1 MLVQHGLIPPFI
13 CAVDALP
20 CRIAFERGKERH
32 FWFLAVSVRTSGWLL
47 LAEELPLKKQHG
59 IIRVAA
65 PLAGCDVSLF
75 VKLNLRLFFVFP
87 NCLRILPCVC
97 IYTFGSLVLVH
108 VKIF

>member
-32 FWFLAVSVRTSGWLL
+32 FWFLAVTVRTSGWLL

-65 PLAGCDVSLF
+65 PLAGCDVCLF
-75 VKLNLRLFFVFP
+75 VKVNLRLF
-87 NCLRILPCVC
+87 CVPKLSAHP
-97 IYTFGSLVLVH
+97 SLCVH
-108 VKIF
+108 LHVWKSSTCSC